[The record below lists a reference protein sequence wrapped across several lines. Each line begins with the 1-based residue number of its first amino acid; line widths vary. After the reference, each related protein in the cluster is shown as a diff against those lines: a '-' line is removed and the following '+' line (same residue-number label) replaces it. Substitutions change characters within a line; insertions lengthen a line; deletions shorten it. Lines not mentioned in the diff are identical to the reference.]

1 MYKYTSNKIISESKK
16 IQLMFA
22 EISNLILNSD
32 GNVDIL
38 LISILTSLFEKLP
51 FHFTATNF
59 VVFYIFDAKKTLI
72 LIVFL
77 I

>member
-59 VVFYIFDAKKTLI
+59 VVIYIFYAKTFV

>member
-1 MYKYTSNKIISESKK
+1 MSEMYKYTAIKIISESKK

-38 LISILTSLFEKLP
+38 ILTSL
-51 FHFTATNF
+51 
-59 VVFYIFDAKKTLI
+59 
-72 LIVFL
+72 
-77 I
+77 

>member
-1 MYKYTSNKIISESKK
+1 MYKYTTIKIISESKK

-59 VVFYIFDAKKTLI
+59 VVIYIFDAKTLI